1 MVGEPSTGTPG
12 IVGAGCAAGVG
23 CAPIVDATG
32 TVGFTAGAAVDDGVE
47 TGAIVSMRTPH

>member
-47 TGAIVSMRTPH
+47 IGAIVSMRTPH